1 MLNDIEVY
9 CNAWGLKINANKT
22 KVLIFEKG
30 GRSTKNDF
38 NLYNEKLENVSSF
51 KYLGVYFFK
60 NGHWNRTQ
68 KHIADHASKALHRLF
83 SILYQYEFKT
93 VEKCKLFDILVASV
107 LNYASEVWGMNDGKD
122 IEIIHTKFLRKIL
135 CVNKSTNLVG
145 LYGELGRVPLNVLR
159 KVNMIRYWTKI
170 LQSKEDSLERH
181 VYTMLKH
188 DANNNIQYNGKNW
201 AYNIK
206 TILESLGL
214 GNLWLQQENAN
225 LYLPLIRQRI
235 FDQYYQTWYGNINN
249 SQRLLSYCRYKH
261 SFEREQYLDSI
272 TERKYKIA
280 LCRFRLSSHKLE
292 IERGRYFNIPREERK
307 CKLCHTNFVENEYH
321 FLLVCPL
328 YRELRKKYFKSHY
341 CKWPTLNKF
350 DQLMS
355 STSKN
360 ELRNLSKYIYFAT
373 RLRDEND
380 T

>member
-1 MLNDIEVY
+1 MPNRISKGKSTVDCIFILNSII
-9 CNAWGLKINANKT
+9 AKT
-22 KVLIFEKG
+22 LNSGQKLYAVFIDYEKC
-30 GRSTKNDF
+30 
-38 NLYNEKLENVSSF
+38 
-51 KYLGVYFFK
+51 VYFFK

-170 LQSKEDSLERH
+170 LQPKEDSLERY

-235 FDQYYQTWYGNINN
+235 LINIIKPGIAILIIHSVYYLIVDTNI
-249 SQRLLSYCRYKH
+249 LS
-261 SFEREQYLDSI
+261 
-272 TERKYKIA
+272 
-280 LCRFRLSSHKLE
+280 
-292 IERGRYFNIPREERK
+292 
-307 CKLCHTNFVENEYH
+307 
-321 FLLVCPL
+321 
-328 YRELRKKYFKSHY
+328 
-341 CKWPTLNKF
+341 
-350 DQLMS
+350 
-355 STSKN
+355 
-360 ELRNLSKYIYFAT
+360 
-373 RLRDEND
+373 
-380 T
+380 